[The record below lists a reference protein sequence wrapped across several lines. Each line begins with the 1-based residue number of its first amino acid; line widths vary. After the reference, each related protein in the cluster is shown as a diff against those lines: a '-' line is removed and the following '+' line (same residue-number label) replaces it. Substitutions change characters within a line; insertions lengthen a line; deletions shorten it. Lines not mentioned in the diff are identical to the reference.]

1 MNISSLFGK
10 HSPEDIYDELAHKII
25 LSSLNFP
32 VSVNF
37 IKEINATDKQKANSG
52 KEISY
57 LLLHIL
63 DRQAFQVLRQTGKDK
78 VIDEVTKK
86 VISRYCKSILRKDT
100 PLNLIQELACHMLST
115 FNERTFLY
123 HRCQSVVDEENP
135 WASGTM
141 VFALSFYIH
150 KALGQTNR
158 DDVDDILYGKR
169 KLEKTDMRDFPMFTQ
184 ELEISIYFGNVLAEW
199 QINKSLKHL
208 R

>member
-1 MNISSLFGK
+1 MNILSLFRK

-25 LSSLNFP
+25 FSSLKFP
-32 VSVNF
+32 VSVKF
-37 IKEINATDKQKANSG
+37 IQGIDATDEQKANSG
-52 KEISY
+52 KEIAY
-57 LLLHIL
+57 LLLHTL
-63 DRQAFQVLRQTGKDK
+63 DRHAFQVLGQTGKDK
-78 VIDEVTKK
+78 VIDEVTKR

-100 PLNLIQELACHMLST
+100 PLNLIQDLACHMLNT

-135 WASGTM
+135 WATGTM

-158 DDVDDILYGKR
+158 DDVDDILCGKR
-169 KLEKTDMRDFPMFTQ
+169 KLEESDMRDFPMVTQ

-199 QINKSLKHL
+199 QINKSLKQL